1 MFPVGMSLRDHR
13 GGLAMRWAAVA
24 VGLLGLA
31 IPNRA
36 DACAG

>member
-1 MFPVGMSLRDHR
+1 
-13 GGLAMRWAAVA
+13 MRWVAVA

-36 DACAG
+36 AACAG